1 MKRSIINVRSET
13 QTLIRKRLPFDRNY
27 FPLMRIGNYYD
38 LNSHKNPI
46 LDFVQQMVSEKRGDT
61 LRQTRCDGGECR
73 QEY

>member
-1 MKRSIINVRSET
+1 MLNYKCK
-13 QTLIRKRLPFDRNY
+13 IRNPNIYKKKKHPFDRNY
-27 FPLMRIGNYYD
+27 FPFRRTGNYYD

-61 LRQTRCDGGECR
+61 LRQIRCDGGECR